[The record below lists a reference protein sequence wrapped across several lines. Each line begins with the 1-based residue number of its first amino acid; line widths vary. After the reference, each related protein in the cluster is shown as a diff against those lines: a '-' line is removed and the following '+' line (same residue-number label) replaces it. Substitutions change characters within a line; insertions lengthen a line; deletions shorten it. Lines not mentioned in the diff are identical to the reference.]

1 MQKGTKSKHSLHI
14 CKFCAGSGE
23 VMYNSRDE
31 GAHFEQCPTCQGTGR
46 VLLFV
51 TITYK
56 PALPEELLRFRKI
69 F

>member
-1 MQKGTKSKHSLHI
+1 MQKGTKVKRCLHI
-14 CKFCAGSGE
+14 CKTCEGSGE

-31 GAHFEQCPTCQGTGR
+31 GANFEQCPTCMGTGR
-46 VLLFV
+46 VMVFV